1 MRLFGA
7 DRIIGIIEALKMPEN
22 QPIDAKILSGSI
34 ESAQKRIEGMN
45 FERRKNVI
53 AYDDIMNQQR
63 ELIYKQ
69 RRDVLADGNL
79 SETIKGMI
87 GHYIEDAVAE
97 ATQSDVPDEWDFEL
111 LKKEFGPLIGLTD
124 QLEFGQSELDALSRE
139 TLCDTLQELALA
151 KYRAQEETFTPEIFR
166 EVERSLLL
174 RNVDRNWMDYIDEA
188 DDLKGSIGLNAY
200 AQRNPV
206 TEYKIASSE
215 MFDTMVRDIRA
226 GTVRMVLSVVRREQA
241 ARKQAAVT
249 NSSGGGVP
257 AQSAPKKPIV
267 TARKDKKAGPNDP
280 CPCGSGKKFKKCC
293 GSISAGKAE

>member
-1 MRLFGA
+1 
-7 DRIIGIIEALKMPEN
+7 
-22 QPIDAKILSGSI
+22 
-34 ESAQKRIEGMN
+34 MN

-69 RRDVLADGNL
+69 RRDILADGNL

-87 GHYIEDAVAE
+87 DHYIEDAVAE

-124 QLEFGQSELDALSRE
+124 QLEFGQSELDELSRE

-151 KYRAQEETFTPEIFR
+151 KYKAQEETFTPEIFR

-215 MFDTMVRDIRA
+215 MFDAMVRDIRA

-249 NSSGGGVP
+249 NSSGGGIP
-257 AQSAPKKPIV
+257 AQNTPKKPIV

-293 GSISAGKAE
+293 GSISTGKAE